1 MEINKNEQY
10 SGFEFENGYIRLIDD
25 LIKNELITDIFKRPN
40 SLILLKYNSI
50 NGGGITYF
58 IKESDLMIMYKD
70 LKNCFNLNLSPDLK
84 DGLTSLKKWIDRS
97 YHNSNRVSYEYL
109 IFDEKTYCEVII
121 ANGEIINYPQTKE
134 FSLSWAQDEY
144 SYYNLMRK

>member
-1 MEINKNEQY
+1 METNKNEEY

-25 LIKNELITDIFKRPN
+25 LIKIGLITDIFKRPK

-58 IKESDLMIMYKD
+58 IKESDLMEMYKD
-70 LKNCFNLNLSPDLK
+70 LKNCFNQNLTSDLK
-84 DGLTSLKKWIDRS
+84 LGLTSLKKWIDRS
-97 YHNSNRVSYEYL
+97 YHNSNRVSYESL
-109 IFDEKTYCEVII
+109 MSDDKTYCEVII
-121 ANGEIINYPQTKE
+121 ANGDIINYPQTKD

-144 SYYNLMRK
+144 SYYNLMRM